1 MTATKSNI
9 TYLLV
14 SAGSFLSGIALGFLM
29 APNSGK
35 ENRKWITSQ
44 TQDIVDW
51 IEENSKN
58 ALDTTE
64 KRLEMLRAN
73 VHDTIPDLYLA
84 TENLGIDESELLE

>member
-9 TYLLV
+9 TYLLL

-29 APNSGK
+29 TPRSGK

-44 TQDIVDW
+44 TQDLVDW
-51 IEENSKN
+51 VEENSKN

-64 KRLEMLRAN
+64 KRLQMLRSN
-73 VHDTIPDLYLA
+73 MHNTIPDLYVA
-84 TENLGIDESELLE
+84 TENLGIDESELIE